1 MPFKNSVAALIC
13 SVVGACS
20 AGDVVWQA
28 DTPIRT
34 VEKTVLAPYA
44 PLFFPEDM
52 QSVGRDWVLGD
63 AGRLFP
69 WHSYVNA
76 DTSAAVLNRL
86 SERLEGG
93 AAVFY
98 PIYPE
103 TVRDAEPR
111 KRSVGL
117 FYFPGPKKAPF
128 AVISA
133 GGGFAYVGSLHE
145 SLPHALWLSQ
155 HGIHAFALQYRTGSA
170 EAACEDLAAAI
181 DFIFRRADA
190 FGLDLRGYSLWGGS
204 AGARMAA
211 YLGTYGPSAFGAPA
225 HPRSAAVIMQYTG
238 HRDVSH
244 SDPATYACIGTHDAI
259 ASPHV
264 MKRRT
269 EILQSWG
276 IPAQIE
282 IFEGLPHGFGLGIG
296 TPAEGWIH
304 NALQFWLNQRNLYH
318 EGNHK

>member
-1 MPFKNSVAALIC
+1 MSFKKSVTALLC
-13 SVVGACS
+13 TAVGASS
-20 AGDVVWQA
+20 AAPAVVWQA

-44 PLFFPEDM
+44 PLLFPEDI
-52 QSVGRDWVLGD
+52 QSVGRDWVLAD

-76 DTSAAVLNRL
+76 ETSAAVLNRL
-86 SERLEGG
+86 SERLEAGD
-93 AAVFY
+93 AVFY
-98 PIYPE
+98 PIYPQ
-103 TVRDAEPR
+103 TVRDAEP
-111 KRSVGL
+111 KKSSVGL

-190 FGLDLRGYSLWGGS
+190 FGLDTRGYSLWGGS
-204 AGARMAA
+204 AGARMA
-211 YLGTYGPSAFGAPA
+211 
-225 HPRSAAVIMQYTG
+225 
-238 HRDVSH
+238 
-244 SDPATYACIGTHDAI
+244 TYACIGTNDAI
-259 ASPHV
+259 ASPCV
-264 MKRRT
+264 MKRRS
-269 EILQSWG
+269 EILRSWG

-282 IFEGLPHGFGLGIG
+282 IFNGLPHGFGLGVG
-296 TPAEGWIH
+296 SLAEGWIQ
-304 NALQFWLNQRNLYH
+304 NALHFWLDQRNSLQK
-318 EGNHK
+318 GTRQ

>member
-1 MPFKNSVAALIC
+1 MPFKNSVASLIC

-44 PLFFPEDM
+44 PLLFPEDM
-52 QSVGRDWVLGD
+52 QSIGRDWVLGD

-111 KRSVGL
+111 KRYVGL

-133 GGGFAYVGSLHE
+133 GGGFAYVG
-145 SLPHALWLSQ
+145 
-155 HGIHAFALQYRTGSA
+155 
-170 EAACEDLAAAI
+170 
-181 DFIFRRADA
+181 
-190 FGLDLRGYSLWGGS
+190 
-204 AGARMAA
+204 
-211 YLGTYGPSAFGAPA
+211 
-225 HPRSAAVIMQYTG
+225 
-238 HRDVSH
+238 
-244 SDPATYACIGTHDAI
+244 
-259 ASPHV
+259 
-264 MKRRT
+264 
-269 EILQSWG
+269 
-276 IPAQIE
+276 
-282 IFEGLPHGFGLGIG
+282 
-296 TPAEGWIH
+296 
-304 NALQFWLNQRNLYH
+304 
-318 EGNHK
+318 